1 MVNELDL
8 LMAKFPKN
16 AAYSAVIVK
25 LQSLALR
32 FFIKEADDF
41 DETQD

>member
-1 MVNELDL
+1 MTRY
-8 LMAKFPKN
+8 PKN
-16 AAYSAVIVK
+16 AAFSALIIK